1 MDGQTDVGGGGEGV
15 MLGSWGEGGYNE
27 EVSDVNDDVM
37 WPRSLETRSLT
48 KRTRQHLHTER
59 FRINYTPLPW
69 QQHFHTLMT
78 PFIKM
83 KLKIN

>member
-1 MDGQTDVGGGGEGV
+1 MDRQTWGVGVGSCWGLGGEAGC
-15 MLGSWGEGGYNE
+15 NE

-59 FRINYTPLPW
+59 FRINIYTPLPW
-69 QQHFHTLMT
+69 QRHFHTLMT